1 MNSKVI
7 LSVFGV
13 AAAVMG
19 CASLGS
25 HGVSE
30 NSVRAILQSHSDPS
44 DESGCAVVLD
54 LSNGEI
60 IHSVSVGR
68 ASAKD
73 AFEVG
78 GVAMP
83 LAACVALEKGVAT
96 MDTLFSTDCDR
107 VKYPNLPNDG
117 NHKWEARMSVGDA
130 LVKSSNIVVGKL
142 GADVGMD
149 ALANGLRQFGI
160 TPPTDGVACRMA
172 VGHGVSASV
181 EQIARAYAVLA
192 NHGREPWG
200 EKRQIV
206 KAEVADVVCKELERV
221 TTNEG
226 TAKRAAVDGVRTAG
240 KTGTAMR
247 KVGGAYVADKFNATF
262 AGFVPS
268 DVPRYV
274 VVVRYATGV
283 CRFHLGGQRPAAAF
297 SDIVRL
303 LSAE

>member
-7 LSVFGV
+7 LSVFGM

-60 IHSVSVGR
+60 SHSVSVGR

-78 GVAMP
+78 GVLMP
-83 LAACVALEKGVAT
+83 LTACIALENGIAKI
-96 MDTLFSTDCDR
+96 DTLFSSDCDR

-117 NHKWEARMSVGDA
+117 GHKWDAQMSVGDA
-130 LVKSSNIVVGKL
+130 LVKSSNIIIGKVGAEVGK
-142 GADVGMD
+142 D
-149 ALANGLRQFGI
+149 ALAEGLRQFGL
-160 TPPTDGVACRMA
+160 TQFAGDCACRWA
-172 VGHGVSASV
+172 VGHGVSASI
-181 EQIARAYAVLA
+181 EDIARAYAVLA

-200 EKRQIV
+200 ERRQIV
-206 KAEVADVVCKELERV
+206 KAEVANVVCKELEKV

-226 TAKRAAVDGVRTAG
+226 TAKAAAVEGVKTAG
-240 KTGTAMR
+240 KTATAQR
-247 KVGGAYVADKFNATF
+247 KIDGVYSADKFNATF
-262 AGFVPS
+262 AGFAPS
-268 DVPRYV
+268 DAPRYV
-274 VVVRYATGV
+274 IVVRYATGV
-283 CRFHLGGQRPAAAF
+283 CKRHLGGQRPAEAF
-297 SDIVRL
+297 ADIVRQL
-303 LSAE
+303 FK